1 MKLFEVDSPDS
12 NLVLLLRNL
21 ISQADSQ
28 NQPSYLSWE
37 AVNSLMQNVGDEQFD
52 YDSFKT
58 SYDSNP
64 QIQAL
69 VQRFDGNGIEL
80 KTKTKNPKTPDG
92 KDTGA
97 DNISKMAKAATAR
110 RQNESE
116 IREIA
121 ALFEALAL
129 RQVMLSE
136 GRLDEAGVWNA
147 VKSAVGKGVAGVKSA
162 NDAINRLGQLA
173 QNTAP
178 VQNFDSKVDSI
189 LKNIGSRNPQV
200 AEKARQYGEWAKKNP
215 IKQGLIIGML
225 TAIASLVAGPA
236 GGAAAGAVLRA
247 GNELLKG
254 EKASTAIG
262 KSVKG
267 AAFGWIAGM
276 GVRALGDF
284 VANMHISMNPVKG
297 IRDLIDINLDY
308 QRIETGTS
316 GFGSANGHLNV
327 KVPADMSN
335 KIHSLFNQG
344 VALAREGNY
353 QAAQNQFN
361 SLSQYFDGPEYQ
373 KKLADII
380 ANNNVLQGQKDQILA
395 AANQMREFAK
405 GIASAAQGAATGA
418 SAAKSKTAQAKPA
431 AQNPVAAPDKR
442 AELEKRRADM
452 QTRLRQQGKIKQ

>member
-28 NQPSYLSWE
+28 NQPSYLSWN
-37 AVNSLMQNVGDEQFD
+37 AVNSLMQNVGEEQFD
-52 YDSFKT
+52 YDSFKA

-64 QIQAL
+64 QVQSL
-69 VQRFDGNGIEL
+69 VQRFDGDGIEL
-80 KTKTKNPKTPDG
+80 KTKTKNPKAPGG

-97 DNISKMAKAATAR
+97 DNVSKMAKAATAR

-116 IREIA
+116 IREMA

-129 RQVMLSE
+129 RQVMLKE

-178 VQNFDSKVDSI
+178 VQDFDNKVEGI

-267 AAFGWIAGM
+267 AAFGWLAGM

-284 VANMHISMNPVKG
+284 AANMHISMNPIKG
-297 IRDLIDINLDY
+297 IRDLMDINLDY
-308 QRIETGTS
+308 QRIETGSTA
-316 GFGSANGHLNV
+316 GAATGRLHV
-327 KVPADMSN
+327 KIPADMAN
-335 KIHSLFNQG
+335 KVQSLFGQG
-344 VALAREGNY
+344 IK
-353 QAAQNQFN
+353 AAQQGDYATAQNNFN
-361 SLSQYFDGPEYQ
+361 AVSDYFSGSKYKELLDS
-373 KKLADII
+373 II
-380 ANNNVLQGQKDQILA
+380 EKNNVLQGQKDQILA
-395 AANQMREFAK
+395 AADQMREFAK
-405 GIASAAQGAATGA
+405 GIASAAQGAVTGA
-418 SAAKSKTAQAKPA
+418 SAAAKTTAPQAKTTAQR
-431 AQNPVAAPDKR
+431 PVVAPDKR
-442 AELEKRRADM
+442 AELEKKRADM
-452 QTRLRQQGKIKQ
+452 QKRLRQQGKIKQ